1 MKKSLSVRPSILCVQ
16 RLARTSPQRTYRSG
30 WCCSSSATRATSLT
44 KSTARTKFLNL
55 NALVRRL
62 SSSTVQPSSCARS
75 GVIAAR
81 VKGGVPPRQGT
92 HFLSASDS
100 AIARPSNRFCAAP
113 SLSSIPDRR
122 GPLPPRTAMDPAGRL
137 CRWAARSGC
146 PLGTAGRGGGAGDG
160 PAAVLLIPILQPV
173 QFGVNASAVEQFAVG
188 ALFRDSPSVQDDDA
202 VYMLNRRQ
210 AVGDND
216 GGPAPQ
222 HPGHRLLDQ
231 PFALGV
237 DAARRLVQHEHDGG
251 VERDGP
257 CQGDQLF
264 LPDREPRPALLH
276 LGLVALR
283 QGVDEPIR
291 ADVPRRPPK
300 LL

>member
-100 AIARPSNRFCAAP
+100 AIARPSIRSVYRALVEFDSGSGEASPARRPRWTRPAA
-113 SLSSIPDRR
+113 SADGLLDQDVLL
-122 GPLPPRTAMDPAGRL
+122 GPPVE
-137 CRWAARSGC
+137 AA
-146 PLGTAGRGGGAGDG
+146 G
-160 PAAVLLIPILQPV
+160 PAAL
-173 QFGVNASAVEQFAVG
+173 
-188 ALFRDSPSVQDDDA
+188 
-202 VYMLNRRQ
+202 
-210 AVGDND
+210 
-216 GGPAPQ
+216 
-222 HPGHRLLDQ
+222 
-231 PFALGV
+231 
-237 DAARRLVQHEHDGG
+237 
-251 VERDGP
+251 
-257 CQGDQLF
+257 
-264 LPDREPRPALLH
+264 
-276 LGLVALR
+276 
-283 QGVDEPIR
+283 
-291 ADVPRRPPK
+291 RPPRS
-300 LL
+300 